1 MSSGRGSMA
10 ILLTTAGAQST
21 FIKTALFPFDRE
33 PGMETYD
40 SKTASRIVGVSL
52 RQLQHWDEQDFIR
65 PSTKLA
71 EGRGTR
77 RLYSFNRSD
86 LPESRQHLARHG
98 FKFAKIRRCV
108 APLKKNFIQTERPAE
123 SLRYLTDGEDLFVI
137 TSDRQKILKA
147 MEWQFVL
154 SLSMAPA
161 TSVRRMDWQTRRA
174 GSALSR
180 KAGQKSHPLEGR
192 ASRLGLDILWKPPKS
207 RR

>member
-1 MSSGRGSMA
+1 MA

-21 FIKTALFPFDRE
+21 FIKTALFSFDRE

-52 RQLQHWDEQDFIR
+52 RQLQYWDEQDFIR
-65 PSTKLA
+65 PSIKLA

-77 RLYSFNRSD
+77 RLYSFND
-86 LPESRQHLARHG
+86 LICLKVVKHLARHG
-98 FKFAKIRRCV
+98 FSLQKTRRCV

-154 SLSMAPA
+154 SLSIGNL
-161 TSVRRMDWQTRRA
+161 VRELDWQTRRA
-174 GSALSR
+174 GSVLSR
-180 KAGQKSHPLEGR
+180 KAGKKSHPLEGPR
-192 ASRLGLDILWKPPKS
+192 VDSA
-207 RR
+207 